1 MWIYISLDSQSEED
15 KIKKQVLAS
24 LFVNTE
30 QIIISSQVLNEVVN
44 VVLRKFKKTA
54 EEADI
59 LVQKIME
66 QSVVIELKPK
76 HTLDALNLKQV
87 YNFSWFDALIVAAAL
102 DTQCN
107 ILYSEDMQ
115 HGLIVNEKLQ
125 IVNPFVELP

>member
-59 LVQKIME
+59 LVRKIME

-125 IVNPFVELP
+125 IVNPFVEQP